1 MLRDQYIKFSL
12 ILGLLLFGFTLQAQY
27 LVSGGSG
34 VPMLAKDD
42 TYNRLQVYLLNGVSQ
57 SEIRYTSASTGTHKW
72 FRYSKSA
79 LNPESVASTQQGN
92 VSFVTNPEEGYGY
105 FVEVPGELSRYVWI
119 IDYSL
124 YPAELRS
131 LDLSQQP
138 DPCAFLKLSGDM
150 TMSKLLYYL
159 PNGIPAE
166 LNRQFEVTYQTLEW
180 SENLGLFSQKE
191 VIELINGSPAEA
203 TVKAPLCNTE
213 VKVSGDLFAR
223 HFNMEKKIVSGV
235 YEAVSV
241 EVHGFADKMNTD
253 AENVVT
259 NSVVDL
265 GGSAPVEIRF
275 KAVANDPV
283 AALYVWKIYK
293 KEESSE
299 TPLVRFPGEELVFI
313 FDKFGDYLAELEVT
327 DRSGKCS
334 DNSYSREIKIVES
347 SLEIPNAFSPGTSP
361 GINDEFRVAYKS
373 LVKFNGTIF
382 NRWGVEMFH
391 WTNPAE
397 GWDGK
402 KGGKYVTPGVYFY
415 IIEAEGAEGKKYN
428 RKGDINI
435 LRSKNVENE

>member
-1 MLRDQYIKFSL
+1 
-12 ILGLLLFGFTLQAQY
+12 
-27 LVSGGSG
+27 
-34 VPMLAKDD
+34 
-42 TYNRLQVYLLNGVSQ
+42 
-57 SEIRYTSASTGTHKW
+57 
-72 FRYSKSA
+72 
-79 LNPESVASTQQGN
+79 
-92 VSFVTNPEEGYGY
+92 
-105 FVEVPGELSRYVWI
+105 
-119 IDYSL
+119 
-124 YPAELRS
+124 
-131 LDLSQQP
+131 
-138 DPCAFLKLSGDM
+138 
-150 TMSKLLYYL
+150 
-159 PNGIPAE
+159 
-166 LNRQFEVTYQTLEW
+166 
-180 SENLGLFSQKE
+180 
-191 VIELINGSPAEA
+191 
-203 TVKAPLCNTE
+203 
-213 VKVSGDLFAR
+213 
-223 HFNMEKKIVSGV
+223 
-235 YEAVSV
+235 VSV

-259 NSVVDL
+259 NSVADL

-293 KEESSE
+293 KEVSSQ
-299 TPLVRFPGEELVFI
+299 TLVVRFPGEELVFT
-313 FDKFGDYLAELEVT
+313 FDKFGDYVAELEVT

-402 KGGKYVTPGVYFY
+402 KGGKFVTPGVYFY